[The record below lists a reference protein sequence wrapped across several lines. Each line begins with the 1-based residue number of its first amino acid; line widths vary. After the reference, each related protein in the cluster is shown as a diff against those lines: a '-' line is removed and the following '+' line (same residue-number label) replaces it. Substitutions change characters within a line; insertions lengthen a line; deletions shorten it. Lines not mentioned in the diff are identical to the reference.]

1 MLINRIQELKQLIIE
16 YAALVESMIDKSVRA
31 ISTRDA
37 KILQAIIEV
46 DEPKANEF
54 DLRMDDACISTI
66 AQYQP
71 RARDLR
77 TIIMI
82 LKMSNDFERLGDGA
96 VRICKNGLFLI
107 EQPTFKPIP
116 TMNRLAQEAL
126 SMLRDS
132 IDAFI
137 NEDADSAQNICFRDD
152 IVDDLRDKILADLTQ
167 SMSELPT
174 TVPVALRLMD
184 ISRKLERA
192 ADLSTNL
199 CEDIIFMVQGRVI
212 KHHKGE

>member
-1 MLINRIQELKQLIIE
+1 MLTKRIQELKQSIIE
-16 YAALVESMIDKSVRA
+16 FAALAESMIDKSVRA
-31 ISTRDA
+31 LSARDA
-37 KILQAIIEV
+37 KILQAIIEI

-54 DLRMDDACISTI
+54 DLRMDEACINTI

-96 VRICKNGLFLI
+96 VRICKNGLYLI

-116 TMNRLAQEAL
+116 SMNRLAQEAL
-126 SMLRDS
+126 GMLRDS

-137 NEDADSAQNICFRDD
+137 NEDAESAHQICTRDD
-152 IVDDLRDKILADLTQ
+152 VVDDLRDKIIADLTQ
-167 SMSELPT
+167 SMSEQPA
-174 TVPVALRLMD
+174 TVPIALRLMD

>member
-37 KILQAIIEV
+37 TILQAIIEI

-54 DLRMDDACISTI
+54 DLRMDEACIGTI

-96 VRICKNGLFLI
+96 VRICKNGLYLV

-116 TMNRLAQEAL
+116 AMNRLAQEAL
-126 SMLRDS
+126 GMLHDS

-137 NEDADSAQNICFRDD
+137 NEDVEAAYEICRRDD

-192 ADLSTNL
+192 ADLSTNI

>member
-31 ISTRDA
+31 ISDKDA
-37 KILQAIIEV
+37 KTLQRIIEI
-46 DEPKANEF
+46 DEPEANEF
-54 DLRMDDACISTI
+54 DLRMDEACISTI

-96 VRICKNGLFLI
+96 VRICKNGLYLI
-107 EQPTFKPIP
+107 EQPIFKPIP
-116 TMNRLAQEAL
+116 TMNQLAQEAL
-126 SMLRDS
+126 GMLHDG

-137 NEDADSAQNICFRDD
+137 NEDVEAAQEICRRDD
-152 IVDDLRDKILADLTQ
+152 VVDDLRNKIIADLTHT
-167 SMSELPT
+167 MSQQPT
-174 TVPVALRLMD
+174 IVPVALRLMD

-192 ADLSTNL
+192 ADLSTNI

>member
-1 MLINRIQELKQLIIE
+1 MLIKRIQELKQLIIE
-16 YAALVESMIDKSVRA
+16 YAALVESMIDKSMRA
-31 ISTRDA
+31 ISTREA
-37 KILQAIIEV
+37 KLLQAIIEV

-54 DLRMDDACISTI
+54 DLCMDEACISTI

-96 VRICKNGLFLI
+96 VRICKNGLYLI

-116 TMNRLAQEAL
+116 EMNRLAQEAL
-126 SMLRDS
+126 SMLHDG

-137 NEDADSAQNICFRDD
+137 NEDVEAAQEICRRDD
-152 IVDDLRDKILADLTQ
+152 IVDNLRDKIIADLTHT
-167 SMSELPT
+167 MSQQPT
-174 TVPVALRLMD
+174 IVPVALRMMD

-192 ADLSTNL
+192 ADLSTNI

-212 KHHKGE
+212 KHHKRE

>member
-16 YAALVESMIDKSVRA
+16 YGALVESMIDKSVRA
-31 ISTRDA
+31 ISARDA
-37 KILQAIIEV
+37 KTLEAIVEV

-54 DLRMDDACISTI
+54 DLRMDEACIGTI

-96 VRICKNGLFLI
+96 VRICKNGLYLI

>member
-1 MLINRIQELKQLIIE
+1 MLTKRIQELKQHIIE
-16 YAALVESMIDKSVRA
+16 YAALVESMIDKSIRA
-31 ISTRDA
+31 IGTRDA
-37 KILQAIIEV
+37 KILQSIIEV
-46 DEPKANEF
+46 DEPKANDF
-54 DLRMDDACISTI
+54 DLRMDDACISAI

-96 VRICKNGLFLI
+96 VKICKNGLYLI
-107 EQPTFKPIP
+107 KQPTFKPIP
-116 TMNRLAQEAL
+116 EMNQLAQEAL
-126 SMLRDS
+126 GMLHHS

-137 NEDADSAQNICFRDD
+137 NEDVEAAHEICRRDD
-152 IVDDLRDKILADLTQ
+152 IVDNLRDKILADLT
-167 SMSELPT
+167 STMSQQPT
-174 TVPVALRLMD
+174 IVPVALRMMD

>member
-37 KILQAIIEV
+37 TILQAIIEI

-54 DLRMDDACISTI
+54 DLRMDEACIGTI

-96 VRICKNGLFLI
+96 VRICKNGLYLI

-116 TMNRLAQEAL
+116 AMNRLAQEAL
-126 SMLRDS
+126 GMLHDG

-137 NEDADSAQNICFRDD
+137 NEDVEAAHEICRRDD

-192 ADLSTNL
+192 ADLSTNI

>member
-16 YAALVESMIDKSVRA
+16 CAALVESMIDKSVRA

-37 KILQAIIEV
+37 TILQAIIEI

-54 DLRMDDACISTI
+54 DLRMDEACIGTI

-96 VRICKNGLFLI
+96 VRICKNGLYLV

-116 TMNRLAQEAL
+116 AMNRLAQEAL
-126 SMLRDS
+126 GMLHDG

-137 NEDADSAQNICFRDD
+137 NEDVEAAHEICRRDD

-167 SMSELPT
+167 PMSELPT

-192 ADLSTNL
+192 ADLSTNI

>member
-1 MLINRIQELKQLIIE
+1 MLTKRIQELKQSIIE

-31 ISTRDA
+31 MTARDG
-37 KILQAIIEV
+37 KTLQAIIEIE
-46 DEPKANEF
+46 EPKANDF
-54 DLRMDDACISTI
+54 DLRMDEACINAI

-82 LKMSNDFERLGDGA
+82 LKMSNDLERLGDGA
-96 VRICKNGLFLI
+96 VHICKDALYLI
-107 EQPTFKPIP
+107 ERPAFRPIP
-116 TMNRLAQEAL
+116 AMNRLAQESL
-126 SMLRDS
+126 GMLKDS

-137 NEDADSAQNICFRDD
+137 NEDAESARGICGRDD
-152 IVDDLRDKILADLTQ
+152 VVDDLRDKIVADLTQ
-167 SMSELPT
+167 SMGEQPA
-174 TVPVALRLMD
+174 TVPIALRLMD